1 VQGNIKPRTNATPSR
16 LARCERLSGTKRAKA
31 ALLGAMFG
39 ASVDPLAVVRGANV
53 AHADGPY
60 EHEKKW
66 AE

>member
-31 ALLGAMFG
+31 ALLGA
-39 ASVDPLAVVRGANV
+39 SVDPLAVVRGANV

-60 EHEKKW
+60 GHEKKW